1 MLGVYEVPSAD
12 PLGKRSVDEK
22 VVDGRLKPLVEGV
35 VKKSAT
41 MLEDGLKEKPPKEL
55 KSTAINY
62 AIAGTSPIA
71 NASI

>member
-22 VVDGRLKPLVEGV
+22 VVDGRLKPLVDGV

-41 MLEDGLKEKPPKEL
+41 ILLEGLISNIP
-55 KSTAINY
+55 INY